1 MDENTT
7 WSKTRSVDTNKVKF
21 HDNNGTLMGITFGNA
36 DQDGERCFLELNFKA
51 NESKS
56 DFIINKHILNFVCSD
71 KTGNTPELK
80 FNDYKIWNE
89 TNDGPNSGL
98 NADLL
103 DGRHATEF
111 KDRYGYHHFIHQVNK
126 ANPDSKKNWVKV
138 ATFTTRKIGQRM
150 DLDFKADGSP
160 AYGGIFQYSGNGVN
174 GVDKS
179 DIRFVVPGGNIPAVN
194 QALSSMDA
202 REQFK
207 LNTPNYL
214 NEYDPDIFHSSNI
227 LTEGVY
233 NGTLRGCV
241 TLLKN
246 NNPTTFDFHVG
257 LFEDPLCTDD
267 AGEDGGWTAIKKYFY
282 VSLHDETLPFLT
294 NDDIYTDPKD
304 KNLNKGYSD
313 GYTVNKDTDDI
324 NSETKKDGVVQ
335 NGYNNGNSRYPNF
348 PYYSWDYRYNDNKA
362 VKTYN
367 NDVSDDVSST
377 HAMANLY
384 FTKPDGKK
392 AEMLRELKQEYG
404 NDYKLALETELA
416 RLKKLGLAMALN
428 DDDSDEDPE
437 DDEDS
442 GDDGEGSEDTKFELS
457 GLDDFKDAVEDG
469 ADNASDLEGKVDD
482 TIDDAESKIDDNIYD
497 SNDRVSKTP
506 VSKLTETHKGP
517 DSRIDIENKVCG
529 KYKRPPAT
537 IQDVKPYNTTRR
549 RQPFPPKNTTGKAM
563 HIKHI

>member
-80 FNDYKIWNE
+80 FNDYKIWNQ

-126 ANPDSKKNWVKV
+126 TNPDSKKNWVRV

-150 DLDFKADGSP
+150 DLDFKADGKP

-257 LFEDPLCTDD
+257 LFEDPLCTSDT
-267 AGEDGGWTAIKKYFY
+267 GSDGGWTW
-282 VSLHDETLPFLT
+282 
-294 NDDIYTDPKD
+294 
-304 KNLNKGYSD
+304 
-313 GYTVNKDTDDI
+313 
-324 NSETKKDGVVQ
+324 
-335 NGYNNGNSRYPNF
+335 R
-348 PYYSWDYRYNDNKA
+348 W
-362 VKTYN
+362 
-367 NDVSDDVSST
+367 
-377 HAMANLY
+377 
-384 FTKPDGKK
+384 
-392 AEMLRELKQEYG
+392 
-404 NDYKLALETELA
+404 
-416 RLKKLGLAMALN
+416 
-428 DDDSDEDPE
+428 
-437 DDEDS
+437 
-442 GDDGEGSEDTKFELS
+442 
-457 GLDDFKDAVEDG
+457 
-469 ADNASDLEGKVDD
+469 
-482 TIDDAESKIDDNIYD
+482 
-497 SNDRVSKTP
+497 
-506 VSKLTETHKGP
+506 
-517 DSRIDIENKVCG
+517 
-529 KYKRPPAT
+529 
-537 IQDVKPYNTTRR
+537 
-549 RQPFPPKNTTGKAM
+549 
-563 HIKHI
+563 

>member
-80 FNDYKIWNE
+80 FNDYKIWNQ

-126 ANPDSKKNWVKV
+126 ANPDSKKNWVRV

-150 DLDFKADGSP
+150 DLDFKADGKP
-160 AYGGIFQYSGNGVN
+160 AYGGIFNYSGNGIN
-174 GVDKS
+174 GVAES
-179 DIRFVVPGGNIPAVN
+179 DIKFVVPGGDIKAVN
-194 QALSSMDA
+194 RALASMDV

-207 LNTPNYL
+207 ADTPSHL
-214 NEYDPDIFHSSNI
+214 DEYDPDIFHSSNI

-257 LFEDPLCTDD
+257 LFEDPLCTSDT
-267 AGEDGGWTAIKKYFY
+267 GSDGGWTALKKYFY

-294 NDDIYTDPKD
+294 NDDIYTDPYD
-304 KNLNKGYSD
+304 NNLNKGYAN

-384 FTKPDGKK
+384 FSKPDNTK
-392 AEMLRELKQEYG
+392 AERLRE
-404 NDYKLALETELA
+404 A
-416 RLKKLGLAMALN
+416 
-428 DDDSDEDPE
+428 
-437 DDEDS
+437 
-442 GDDGEGSEDTKFELS
+442 
-457 GLDDFKDAVEDG
+457 
-469 ADNASDLEGKVDD
+469 KV
-482 TIDDAESKIDDNIYD
+482 
-497 SNDRVSKTP
+497 
-506 VSKLTETHKGP
+506 
-517 DSRIDIENKVCG
+517 
-529 KYKRPPAT
+529 
-537 IQDVKPYNTTRR
+537 
-549 RQPFPPKNTTGKAM
+549 
-563 HIKHI
+563 